1 MQEAMARA
9 TPTKQTGELKER
21 LRREEE
27 RVAELR
33 AELSQLQRQLD
44 TRTAEHEREVSTV
57 KLASQQVVEDF
68 KSANK
73 ELQRNWDVSQVK
85 LG

>member
-1 MQEAMARA
+1 MARA

-33 AELSQLQRQLD
+33 AELSQLQKQLD
-44 TRTAEHEREVSTV
+44 TRTAEHEREVSRV
-57 KLASQQVVEDF
+57 KLASQKVVEDF
-68 KSANK
+68 KAANK
-73 ELQRNWDVSQVK
+73 ELQRNWDVSQV
-85 LG
+85 

>member
-1 MQEAMARA
+1 MARA

-33 AELSQLQRQLD
+33 VELCQLQKQLN
-44 TRTAEHEREVSTV
+44 TRTVEHEREVSRV
-57 KLASQQVVEDF
+57 KLASQKVVEDF

-73 ELQRNWDVSQVK
+73 ELQRNEDVSQVT
-85 LG
+85 